1 MILRLQKRGRKCDGC
16 DGRCYDTLTCNH
28 RTFEKGFVTL
38 SVFPLAWVFFPKIY
52 RARELVAAA
61 MFDYIRKEGYKTA
74 SGLVRSRFEHH
85 VEQWGLGLEDFG
97 RGELGNTFAVLGNST
112 PCALWLLF
120 HILSDN
126 DILADVRKEVSAM
139 VRVNEED
146 GCNSIDLATVRT
158 SCPIL
163 LSTFQET
170 LRAHSVN
177 PRVRRVLDDVLLS
190 DQILLK
196 KGSILMIPTPVQ
208 HTDTSAWGPDA
219 RAFDHMHFAR
229 KAGQRKHDRV
239 AFRSFGGG
247 HVLCP
252 GRHFA
257 STEIMALAALLV
269 LQFDVVPTSNGGEW
283 IEPTSKKSPIQAG
296 FAVPDNDI
304 DVEFRPRD
312 PSKKWRVTFSG
323 TEKAMGIV
331 AEDMDR

>member
-163 LSTFQET
+163 
-170 LRAHSVN
+170 RA
-177 PRVRRVLDDVLLS
+177 
-190 DQILLK
+190 
-196 KGSILMIPTPVQ
+196 
-208 HTDTSAWGPDA
+208 
-219 RAFDHMHFAR
+219 
-229 KAGQRKHDRV
+229 
-239 AFRSFGGG
+239 
-247 HVLCP
+247 
-252 GRHFA
+252 
-257 STEIMALAALLV
+257 
-269 LQFDVVPTSNGGEW
+269 
-283 IEPTSKKSPIQAG
+283 
-296 FAVPDNDI
+296 
-304 DVEFRPRD
+304 
-312 PSKKWRVTFSG
+312 PSKKLYAPILSTQEYAGSLTMSFSAIRSSSR
-323 TEKAMGIV
+323 KA
-331 AEDMDR
+331 AFS

>member
-1 MILRLQKRGRKCDGC
+1 
-16 DGRCYDTLTCNH
+16 
-28 RTFEKGFVTL
+28 
-38 SVFPLAWVFFPKIY
+38 
-52 RARELVAAA
+52 
-61 MFDYIRKEGYKTA
+61 
-74 SGLVRSRFEHH
+74 
-85 VEQWGLGLEDFG
+85 
-97 RGELGNTFAVLGNST
+97 
-112 PCALWLLF
+112 
-120 HILSDN
+120 
-126 DILADVRKEVSAM
+126 
-139 VRVNEED
+139 
-146 GCNSIDLATVRT
+146 
-158 SCPIL
+158 
-163 LSTFQET
+163 
-170 LRAHSVN
+170 
-177 PRVRRVLDDVLLS
+177 
-190 DQILLK
+190 
-196 KGSILMIPTPVQ
+196 MIPTPVQ